1 MSDVNINMN
10 GMYKGPRE
18 SGPGPHVMGAGTLIG
33 NDVCNAEYEALGTV
47 TEIMLDMR
55 SGEVAYAVMSF
66 GGFLGMGEKLF
77 AVPWSALVL
86 DTKNKRFVLDV
97 DKERFENA
105 PGFDPNDWPDMANQ
119 EWEKSL
125 RDYYAPR
132 P

>member
-1 MSDVNINMN
+1 
-10 GMYKGPRE
+10 
-18 SGPGPHVMGAGTLIG
+18 MGAGTLIG

-55 SGEVAYAVMSF
+55 SGEVAYAVISF
-66 GGFLGMGEKLF
+66 VVFWAWVRNFSPCLGVRWRGI
-77 AVPWSALVL
+77 PR
-86 DTKNKRFVLDV
+86 TKRFVLDV